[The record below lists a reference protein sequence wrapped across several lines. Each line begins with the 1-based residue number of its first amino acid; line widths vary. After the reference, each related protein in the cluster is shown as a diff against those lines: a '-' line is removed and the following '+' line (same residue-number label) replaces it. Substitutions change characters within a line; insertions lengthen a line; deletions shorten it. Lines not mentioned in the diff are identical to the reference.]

1 MPWPWLPVVD
11 LLVLPLPI
19 CLVLPFIVT
28 KIYQKKMEIVIIGE
42 QCSKLRVHPAPCVHI
57 LAAGCMDFKPC
68 APGMCMYIF
77 QSMNTYI

>member
-11 LLVLPLPI
+11 LLVLPLPV

-28 KIYQKKMEIVIIGE
+28 KIYQKKMDIVIIGE

-57 LAAGCMDFKPC
+57 WLPGAWILNPVHPAC
-68 APGMCMYIF
+68 ACIY
-77 QSMNTYI
+77 SKV